1 MTILNKNFK
10 YERLLEQA
18 AATSVS
24 ICYRDY
30 ANAVQYKRGLGV
42 RCRHL
47 QTRIHALKT

>member
-1 MTILNKNFK
+1 MTILDEKFK

-18 AATSVS
+18 GVTSVS

-30 ANAVQYKRGLGV
+30 ANAVQYKRGLEV